1 MWEGVCCGSTK
12 QNHYKCKEP
21 INMKYT
27 MIVDRRAI
35 IRDTYEVDVPQSI
48 LAEIM
53 MNNDGEL
60 SRMDIADYI
69 LSEYEPKDIELLD
82 TYTVDVDLQEDE
94 FEDEVAA

>member
-1 MWEGVCCGSTK
+1 
-12 QNHYKCKEP
+12 
-21 INMKYT
+21 MKYT